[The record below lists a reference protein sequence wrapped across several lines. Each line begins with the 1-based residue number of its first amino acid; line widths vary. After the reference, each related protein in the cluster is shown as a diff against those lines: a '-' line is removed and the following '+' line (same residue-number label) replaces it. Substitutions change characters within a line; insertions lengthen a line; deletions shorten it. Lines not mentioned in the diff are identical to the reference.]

1 MEKGAGLHLE
11 SENVSASQST
21 LCSWEW
27 WLTSVIPAFE
37 RLRQEDYLEF
47 KVKPGYKV
55 RLSQKKKRSSL
66 WVLWPLCTVER
77 ADNNTRVDVLG
88 KLRHWFPSLVKPK
101 THTVGGNRLRNWPLN
116 FTRVPRYTHAHL
128 HTINKN
134 VFKTLTTLSGL
145 CLNLCDVWRWALQ

>member
-55 RLSQKKKRSSL
+55 RLSQKKKK
-66 WVLWPLCTVER
+66 
-77 ADNNTRVDVLG
+77 
-88 KLRHWFPSLVKPK
+88 KLVMSALA
-101 THTVGGNRLRNWPLN
+101 T
-116 FTRVPRYTHAHL
+116 L
-128 HTINKN
+128 HCGT
-134 VFKTLTTLSGL
+134 S
-145 CLNLCDVWRWALQ
+145 R